1 MTSRN
6 GEPTL
11 VSLLQ
16 YMKETRLDNPEV
28 VIMDERIRKLDEIV
42 TEVKQ
47 SEEWEAVKMSIL
59 SVGIE
64 RGRAEGLECGLR
76 EGRYCKLK
84 EQTARKLA
92 KGKSAIII
100 AEELEEELSVIE
112 QVIREL
118 KEEQENSN

>member
-1 MTSRN
+1 
-6 GEPTL
+6 
-11 VSLLQ
+11 
-16 YMKETRLDNPEV
+16 
-28 VIMDERIRKLDEIV
+28 
-42 TEVKQ
+42 
-47 SEEWEAVKMSIL
+47 MSIL

-64 RGRAEGLECGLR
+64 RGIARGRAEGLECGLR
-76 EGRYCKLK
+76 EGRFCKLK

>member
-1 MTSRN
+1 
-6 GEPTL
+6 
-11 VSLLQ
+11 
-16 YMKETRLDNPEV
+16 
-28 VIMDERIRKLDEIV
+28 MDERIRKLDEIV